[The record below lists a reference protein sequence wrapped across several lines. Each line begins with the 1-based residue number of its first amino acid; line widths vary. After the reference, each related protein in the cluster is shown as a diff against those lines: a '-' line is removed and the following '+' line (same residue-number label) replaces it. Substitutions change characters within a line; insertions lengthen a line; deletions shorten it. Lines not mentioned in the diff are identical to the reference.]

1 MILESAVD
9 FSWKA
14 TESYN
19 TMDGERIS
27 HPECFSHWVKGLAWN
42 TSSSLMSLGL
52 SCHRAYSSGEKT
64 DPVGIIHLSTG
75 LSVSNTLCQ
84 QYPKIS
90 ESQRDSTTWDWSPD
104 TWADLWIPSGFSM
117 NGGEPITGCHLRLN
131 PVLRYSISLG
141 FQDMIPAT
149 LYPQSATNNQ
159 LSATCY
165 LLLE

>member
-90 ESQRDSTTWDWSPD
+90 ESQRDSTTWDWSPGAR
-104 TWADLWIPSGFSM
+104 ADL
-117 NGGEPITGCHLRLN
+117 LN
-131 PVLRYSISLG
+131 PFRILDEWRGTYHRVSPSAQPCAAIFNLAGISGYDPRYSLPAISN
-141 FQDMIPAT
+141 Q
-149 LYPQSATNNQ
+149 QSAF
-159 LSATCY
+159 CY